1 MSSLRREAEGGVEK
15 NVKAINLDEITL
27 KSGNHKSIEEGRRI
41 VKNVLEKLEEIE
53 KKIID
58 AHWLDADTEKHWLI
72 TTLREQLVENQMRK
86 FPVMKFGHIPMWLAE
101 KAHSQYVYRF
111 GNDQSLER
119 LGERGGFGIE
129 EMDEFVPGW
138 RDELNENIQLKKQV
152 EALQV
157 INQRCKDLLEH
168 AIHNGYL
175 GEGSTKGWAEE
186 VLSDL
191 AGIEKEQE

>member
-1 MSSLRREAEGGVEK
+1 
-15 NVKAINLDEITL
+15 
-27 KSGNHKSIEEGRRI
+27 
-41 VKNVLEKLEEIE
+41 
-53 KKIID
+53 
-58 AHWLDADTEKHWLI
+58 
-72 TTLREQLVENQMRK
+72 
-86 FPVMKFGHIPMWLAE
+86 MWLAE